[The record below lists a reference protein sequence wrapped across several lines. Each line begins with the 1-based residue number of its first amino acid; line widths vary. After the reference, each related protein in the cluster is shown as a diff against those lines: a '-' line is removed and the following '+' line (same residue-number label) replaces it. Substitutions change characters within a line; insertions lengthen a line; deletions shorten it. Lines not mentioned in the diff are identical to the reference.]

1 MMGDEKTVEE
11 RLEEQREQLER
22 RCMQRMT
29 FLLDGL
35 EKRLGSE
42 AVDAVSETIAEATRE
57 QWAGIAQEARD
68 NRIEDLVQALWEP
81 LREMGFEFTVEQ
93 QKDGV
98 QMRCTRCP
106 LSDQAHEVE
115 ATKWGYHLYC
125 ATDPHIV
132 AGFNPQIGF
141 RRTKT
146 LMEGD
151 DCCDHFYYY
160 LEDSGQT

>member
-1 MMGDEKTVEE
+1 MDDKKTVEE
-11 RLEEQREQLER
+11 RLKEQREQLER
-22 RCMQRMT
+22 RCMQRMA

-42 AVDAVSETIAEATRE
+42 ALDALDETVAEATRE
-57 QWAGIAQEARD
+57 QWAGIAQKAGS
-68 NRIEDLVQALWEP
+68 NGIEDLIEQLWDP
-81 LREMGFEFTVEQ
+81 LCEIGFEFTIEQ

-98 QMRCTRCP
+98 QMWCTRCP
-106 LSDQAHEVE
+106 LSDQAHKVG

-132 AGFNPQIGF
+132 AGFNPKIGF

-151 DCCDHFYYY
+151 DCCDHFYYD
-160 LEDSGQT
+160 LED